1 MSSSSSLCLWKD
13 LKVMINF
20 YLVLFYVTLIMLSRQ
35 VQPGR
40 PWLGLERELGW
51 GQSFCRFGAAQKA
64 VDSPGPW
71 GRDPRVL
78 TSLCCLPSGRQ

>member
-1 MSSSSSLCLWKD
+1 
-13 LKVMINF
+13 MINF

-51 GQSFCRFGAAQKA
+51 GRSFCRFGAAPKA
-64 VDSPGPW
+64 ADSPAGSPGPQ

-78 TSLCCLPSGRQ
+78 TSLCRLLSGRQ